1 MYLEY
6 IQNSSSKSNQSCR
19 QYPVDRL
26 AWNYTLFW
34 NYIPCLLGQGISFP
48 GGRNL
53 FHVQHKILI
62 SHLLPRSHRSCMSVY
77 NNVLCLV
84 LFYCYVTWYF
94 SLKLSEVKSKVIEV
108 KSYNCKVIEGSTV
121 WPGLWKTLSFK
132 TRLEICKIH
141 ICQRKKINTRQYHFM
156 LQNLTNVK
164 IMMFWRLNWVLT
176 CSLIF

>member
-34 NYIPCLLGQGISFP
+34 NYIPCLLGQGILFP

-77 NNVLCLV
+77 NCFMFGFVLLLCGLIFFFKAV
-84 LFYCYVTWYF
+84 RG
-94 SLKLSEVKSKVIEV
+94 IEV

-121 WPGLWKTLSFK
+121 WHGLWKTLSFK